1 MTEPL
6 LLGIKQAA
14 PIAGVG
20 RDQMYRL
27 VAEGRVRSVRLGRKR
42 LVPRQELEA
51 WIQRELEANAGGDAM
66 TDTASGNG
74 NRPPTDTAS
83 RA

>member
-1 MTEPL
+1 MSEPL

-20 RDQMYRL
+20 RDLMYRL
-27 VAEGRVRSVRLGRKR
+27 VAEGRIRSVRVGRKR
-42 LVPRQELEA
+42 LIPRSELEA
-51 WIQRELEANAGGDAM
+51 WIARELEGGGGANAAERL
-66 TDTASGNG
+66 GNG
-74 NRPPTDTAS
+74 IRPPSRVES

>member
-1 MTEPL
+1 VPEPL
-6 LLGIKQAA
+6 LLGIRQAA

-20 RDQMYRL
+20 RDAMYRL

-51 WIQRELEANAGGDAM
+51 WIARELEANGGGGLD
-66 TDTASGNG
+66 D
-74 NRPPTDTAS
+74 
-83 RA
+83 